1 MIKEV
6 VFGFTH
12 FQDFSGGSW
21 MHNRVSSSLEA
32 AGEQGSKDS
41 MEIYPLRPSRLSHV
55 RVSAQLTG
63 GFESQ
68 TG

>member
-1 MIKEV
+1 
-6 VFGFTH
+6 
-12 FQDFSGGSW
+12 